1 MALEGMKRDL
11 FTKFEKEYNIG
22 TDLVRIIDEVVT
34 DENQSELESTL
45 LIQQEILKK
54 CFSQIRD

>member
-54 CFSQIRD
+54 CFSQIRN